1 MLDLDTREWL
11 LTNGLGSFA
20 SGTVS
25 DVRTRTYHGW
35 LIAATN
41 PPSGRTL
48 LFSHLEA
55 SLEVLGSVVA
65 LGTNFWGN
73 GQIEPRGYELLRC
86 FDINPVPKWIW
97 GQDNW
102 QLTRQ
107 LVMPYGLVGTGDWGR
122 SRGALSREQGENSS
136 FLHSSSCPM
145 TPLASSL
152 LTLSAVTHG
161 ENPHRLW
168 RLPLGEDRTASPT
181 QWLPNAHPQFCHRIL
196 IQYRYQGTDTAI
208 LRLRL
213 LIAER
218 DFHHQQTAGPELHF
232 SQLLGQQQICLQAI
246 NSGHF
251 GIPWHLRWTQG
262 NYQPDAVWYW
272 HYGLP
277 EETKRGLCDKEDL
290 YSPGYLIV
298 TLQPG
303 DVVTLEAQVGF
314 PDPLLGV
321 LTPKT
326 FAEAVEAEQKRL
338 SQIFGWAQRDRGAQ
352 KQENN
357 YQCPILNTQY
367 LSNDASYY
375 PAGSPKDYNK
385 GNLRN
390 ALVPQCPMT
399 PFASPVKD
407 AVHSLLR
414 PRSTSLLTRLTQWLP
429 PAHSPI
435 WQQLLKASDQFIVYR
450 ASIAGPTVIAGYHWF
465 NEWGR
470 DTLIALPGLAL
481 VPQRFDLA
489 KGVLRTFGHNCRHGL
504 IPNVFPDVDGE
515 PIYNSIDAALWWIET
530 LGLYLEATQDW
541 EFLAEQFPVVQQ
553 IYKAFVGG
561 THFNIQVD
569 ATDGL
574 VSWDARGVALTWMD
588 VVIGVHPVT
597 PRYGKPVEIN
607 ALWYSVLCW
616 LSQWAER
623 LSQLEY
629 GSPVRL
635 TKQAERYA
643 QQAQHVKTSLQKFWN
658 PQLGYLYD
666 TIEPDDRRNFQIRP
680 NAVLA
685 LSLHHCGFSEQQGC
699 QVLDLATASLLTPY
713 GLRSLDPGDPEYKGK
728 YEGNQEQRDRAYH
741 QGTVW
746 AWLIGPYIRA
756 WQRFY
761 PQQSLPFDWQ
771 PLLDHFLFDA
781 CLGSIS
787 EIFDG
792 DLPHTPRG
800 AIAQAWSVAEVIRHI
815 K

>member
-1 MLDLDTREWL
+1 MPDLDTREWL

-35 LIAATN
+35 LFAATN

-55 SLEVLGSVVA
+55 SLEILGSVVA
-65 LGTNFWGN
+65 LGTNVWGN
-73 GQIEPRGYELLRC
+73 GEIEPTGYEQLRR
-86 FDINPVPKWIW
+86 FDINPVPKWTW
-97 GQDNW
+97 GQNNW

-107 LVMPYGLVGTGDWGR
+107 LVMPYGLVGTGGWGLGIGDEGTKGQGGKET
-122 SRGALSREQGENSS
+122 RG
-136 FLHSSSCPM
+136 
-145 TPLASSL
+145 
-152 LTLSAVTHG
+152 
-161 ENPHRLW
+161 
-168 RLPLGEDRTASPT
+168 DK
-181 QWLPNAHPQFCHRIL
+181 QWPNAQFCHQIL
-196 IQYRYQGTDTAI
+196 IQYRYEGSETAI

-218 DFHHQQTAGPELHF
+218 DFHHQQTASQELEF
-232 SQLLGQQQICLQAI
+232 SQLPGQQQVCLQAI
-246 NSGHF
+246 NSGRF

-272 HYGLP
+272 DYRLS
-277 EETKRGLCDKEDL
+277 EETKRGLGDKEDL
-290 YSPGYLIV
+290 HSPGYLIV

-303 DVVTLEAQVGF
+303 DTVTLEARVGF
-314 PDPLLGV
+314 PDSVPGV
-321 LTPKT
+321 LTLKT
-326 FAEAVEAEQKRL
+326 FVEAVEAEQERL
-338 SQIFGWAQRDRGAQ
+338 SQIFGWREGAEGQ
-352 KQENN
+352 GSREAVEQGRSYNN
-357 YQCPILNTQY
+357 FFPSAPLPLCT
-367 LSNDASYY
+367 SASY
-375 PAGSPKDYNK
+375 A
-385 GNLRN
+385 
-390 ALVPQCPMT
+390 Q
-399 PFASPVKD
+399 F
-407 AVHSLLR
+407 
-414 PRSTSLLTRLTQWLP
+414 
-429 PAHSPI
+429 PI

-465 NEWGR
+465 NDWGR

-489 KGVLRTFGHNCRHGL
+489 KAVLRTFGHYCRHGL
-504 IPNVFPDVDGE
+504 IANAFPDLNGE

-541 EFLAEQFPVVQQ
+541 DFLAEQFPVVQQ

-588 VVIGVHPVT
+588 VVIGAHPVT

-607 ALWYSVLCW
+607 ALWYSALCW

-623 LSQLEY
+623 LSQMEY

-635 TKQAERYA
+635 TKQAQRYA
-643 QQAQHVKTSLQKFWN
+643 NQAQHVKTSLQKFWN

-699 QVLDLATASLLTPY
+699 QILDLATTSLLTPY
-713 GLRSLDPGDPEYKGK
+713 GLRSLDPGDREYKGK
-728 YEGNQEQRDRAYH
+728 YEGNQQQRDRAYH

-746 AWLIGPYIRA
+746 TWLIGPYIRA

-761 PQQSLPFDWQ
+761 PQQALPFDWQ

-792 DLPHTPRG
+792 DSPHTPRG

>member
-1 MLDLDTREWL
+1 MPDLDTREWL

-25 DVRTRTYHGW
+25 DARTRTYHGW
-35 LIAATN
+35 LFAATN

-55 SLEVLGSVVA
+55 SLEISGHIVA
-65 LGTNFWGN
+65 LGTNVWGN
-73 GQIEPRGYELLRC
+73 GQIERTGYEQLRR
-86 FDINPVPKWIW
+86 FDINPVPKWTW

-107 LVMPYGLVGTGDWGR
+107 LVMPYGLVWTGDEGQG
-122 SRGALSREQGENSS
+122 SRGAGEQGSS
-136 FLHSSSCPM
+136 TS
-145 TPLASSL
+145 A
-152 LTLSAVTHG
+152 TLSDQGEVAVSFS
-161 ENPHRLW
+161 P
-168 RLPLGEDRTASPT
+168 LPLCPSAP
-181 QWLPNAHPQFCHRIL
+181 LPLIPNAQFCHRIL
-196 IQYRYQGTDTAI
+196 IQYRYEGTETAI

-218 DFHHQQTAGPELHF
+218 DFHHQQIASQELQF
-232 SQLLGQQQICLQAI
+232 SQLLGQQHVCLQAI
-246 NSGHF
+246 NSGRF

-272 HYGLP
+272 DYRLS
-277 EETKRGLCDKEDL
+277 EETKRGLGDKEDL
-290 YSPGYLIV
+290 HSPGYLIV

-303 DVVTLEAQVGF
+303 DTVTLEARVGF
-314 PDPLLGV
+314 PDSVPGV
-321 LTPKT
+321 LSVKT
-326 FAEAVEAEQKRL
+326 FAEAVEAEQERL
-338 SQIFGWAQRDRGAQ
+338 SQIFGWRDSDRGAGGQ
-352 KQENN
+352 RSKGAGEQGNN
-357 YQCPILNTQY
+357 YE
-367 LSNDASYY
+367 Y
-375 PAGSPKDYNK
+375 PVP
-385 GNLRN
+385 N
-390 ALVPQCPMT
+390 AQ
-399 PFASPVKD
+399 
-407 AVHSLLR
+407 
-414 PRSTSLLTRLTQWLP
+414 RLMPNAQF
-429 PAHSPI
+429 PI
-435 WQQLLKASDQFIVYR
+435 WQQLLKASDRFIVYR

-465 NEWGR
+465 NDWGR

-489 KGVLRTFGHNCRHGL
+489 KRVLQTFGHYCRHGL
-504 IPNVFPDVDGE
+504 IANAFPDLNGE

-541 EFLAEQFPVVQQ
+541 DFLAEQFPVVQQ

-588 VVIGVHPVT
+588 VVIGAQPVT

-607 ALWYSVLCW
+607 ALWYSALCW

-623 LSQLEY
+623 LSQMEY

-635 TKQAERYA
+635 TKQAQRYA
-643 QQAQHVKTSLQKFWN
+643 NQAQHVKTSLQKFWN

-685 LSLHHCGFSEQQGC
+685 LSLHHCGFSEQQAC
-699 QVLDLATASLLTPY
+699 QILDLATTSLLTPY

-728 YEGNQEQRDRAYH
+728 YEGNQQQRDRAYH

-746 AWLIGPYIRA
+746 TWLIGPYIRA

-771 PLLDHFLFDA
+771 PLLDHFFFDA

-792 DLPHTPRG
+792 DSPHTPRG
-800 AIAQAWSVAEVIRHI
+800 AIAQAWSVAEVIRYI

>member
-35 LIAATN
+35 LFAATN
-41 PPSGRTL
+41 PPSKRTL

-55 SLEVLGSVVA
+55 SLEVLGNVVA

-73 GQIEPRGYELLRC
+73 GQIEPTGYQLLRC
-86 FDINPVPKWIW
+86 FDVDPVPKWIW

-102 QLTRQ
+102 QLSRQ
-107 LVMPYGLVGTGDWGR
+107 LVMPYGFVGTGEHV
-122 SRGALSREQGENSS
+122 ALSGDKGQGGQGEQGGISNAPYNSWRGCANGNAQYK
-136 FLHSSSCPM
+136 CPM
-145 TPLASSL
+145 
-152 LTLSAVTHG
+152 
-161 ENPHRLW
+161 
-168 RLPLGEDRTASPT
+168 
-181 QWLPNAHPQFCHRIL
+181 PNAHPQFCHRIL
-196 IQYRYQGTDTAI
+196 IQYRYEGTDTAI

-218 DFHHQQTAGPELHF
+218 DFHHQQTAGPKLQF
-232 SQLLGQQQICLQAI
+232 SQLLGQQQVCLQAI
-246 NSGHF
+246 DSGHF
-251 GIPWHLRWTQG
+251 GIAWHLRWTQG

-277 EETKRGLCDKEDL
+277 EETKRGLGDKEDL

-303 DVVTLEAQVGF
+303 DTVTLEAQVGF
-314 PDPLLGV
+314 PNPLLGV
-321 LTPKT
+321 LTPET

-338 SQIFGWAQRDRGAQ
+338 SLIFGWVERGTEAEE
-352 KQENN
+352 QENN
-357 YQCPILNTQY
+357 NQCPIPNTQY
-367 LSNDASYY
+367 LPNDASCY
-375 PAGSPKDYNK
+375 PAGSSKDYNG
-385 GNLRN
+385 GNLCN
-390 ALVPQCPMT
+390 TLAPQCPIT
-399 PFASPVKD
+399 PLASLVKD
-407 AVHSLLR
+407 AAR
-414 PRSTSLLTRLTQWLP
+414 PNTRLTQCLP
-429 PAHSPI
+429 HAHSPI
-435 WQQLLKASDQFIVYR
+435 WQQLLKASDHFIVYR
-450 ASIAGPTVIAGYHWF
+450 ASIAGSTVIAGYHWF
-465 NEWGR
+465 NDWGR
-470 DTLIALPGLAL
+470 NTLIALPGLAL

-489 KGVLRTFGHNCRHGL
+489 KEVLRIFGHNCRHGL
-504 IPNVFPDVDGE
+504 IPNAFPDLNGE

-569 ATDGL
+569 AIDGL

-588 VVIGVHPVT
+588 VVIGAHPVT

-607 ALWYSVLCW
+607 ALWYSALCW
-616 LSQWAER
+616 LSQWAKR

-635 TKQAERYA
+635 TKQAQRYA

-685 LSLHHCGFSEQQGC
+685 LSLHHCSFSEQQGC
-699 QVLDLATASLLTPY
+699 QILDLATTSLLTPY

-746 AWLIGPYIRA
+746 AWLIGPFIRA

-800 AIAQAWSVAEVIRHI
+800 AIAQAWSVAEVIRHVQ

>member
-1 MLDLDTREWL
+1 MADLDTREWL

-35 LIAATN
+35 LFAATN

-55 SLEVLGSVVA
+55 SLEVFGSVVA

-73 GQIEPRGYELLRC
+73 GQIEPTGCELLRC

-97 GQDNW
+97 GKDNW

-107 LVMPYGLVGTGDWGR
+107 LVMPYGLVGAENWGR
-122 SRGALSREQGENSS
+122 NKGALSWEQEETS
-136 FLHSSSCPM
+136 FLHPSQC
-145 TPLASSL
+145 PLALSEVEGMPNEASCYPAGTLKANKVVASSRETRPTHC
-152 LTLSAVTHG
+152 LT
-161 ENPHRLW
+161 
-168 RLPLGEDRTASPT
+168 
-181 QWLPNAHPQFCHRIL
+181 NALAPQCPIPDAPAQFCHRIL
-196 IQYRYQGTDTAI
+196 IQYRYEGTHTAI

-218 DFHHQQTAGPELHF
+218 DFHHQQSASKELKF
-232 SQLLGQQQICLQAI
+232 SQLLGEQQVCLQAI

-277 EETKRGLCDKEDL
+277 EETKRGLGDKEDL

-303 DVVTLEAQVGF
+303 DTVTLEARVGF
-314 PDPLLGV
+314 PDPV
-321 LTPKT
+321 SSILTPKS

-338 SQIFGWAQRDRGAQ
+338 SQIYGWMEGGRKAEGEGSRGVEEQR
-352 KQENN
+352 NN
-357 YQCPILNTQY
+357 YESPIPHAQCPLA
-367 LSNDASYY
+367 LSEVVRVASRREGM
-375 PAGSPKDYNK
+375 P
-385 GNLRN
+385 N
-390 ALVPQCPMT
+390 AQ
-399 PFASPVKD
+399 
-407 AVHSLLR
+407 
-414 PRSTSLLTRLTQWLP
+414 
-429 PAHSPI
+429 SPI

-465 NEWGR
+465 NDWGR

-481 VPQRFDLA
+481 VPERFDLG
-489 KGVLRTFGHNCRHGL
+489 KGVLRTFGHYCRHGL
-504 IPNVFPDVDGE
+504 IPNAFPDVNGE

-541 EFLAEQFPVVQQ
+541 EFLAEQFPIVQQ

-569 ATDGL
+569 ATDRL
-574 VSWDARGVALTWMD
+574 VSWDAPGVALTWMD
-588 VVIGVHPVT
+588 VVIGSHPVT
-597 PRYGKPVEIN
+597 PRHGKPVEIN
-607 ALWYSVLCW
+607 ALWYSALCW
-616 LSQWAER
+616 LSKWAER

-629 GSPVRL
+629 GEPVRL
-635 TKQAERYA
+635 TKQAQRYA
-643 QQAQHVKTSLQKFWN
+643 QQAQQVKTSLQKFWN
-658 PQLGYLYD
+658 PHLGYLYD
-666 TIEPDDRRNFQIRP
+666 TIDLDDRRNFQIRP

-685 LSLHHCGFSEQQGC
+685 LSLHHCGFSEKQGC
-699 QVLDLATASLLTPY
+699 QILDLATASLLTPY
-713 GLRSLDPGDPEYKGK
+713 GLRSLNPEDPEYKGK
-728 YEGNQEQRDRAYH
+728 YEGNSEQRDRAYH

-746 AWLIGPYIRA
+746 GWLIGPYIRA

-761 PQQSLPFDWQ
+761 PQKSLHFDWQ

-792 DLPHTPRG
+792 DAPHAPRG

-815 K
+815 QK

>member
-1 MLDLDTREWL
+1 MFDLDTREWV

-35 LIAATN
+35 LFAATN
-41 PPSGRTL
+41 PPSGQTL

-73 GQIEPRGYELLRC
+73 GQIEPTGYELLRS
-86 FDINPVPKWIW
+86 FDINPVPTWIW

-107 LVMPYGLVGTGDWGR
+107 LLMPYGWEESSEWG
-122 SRGALSREQGENSS
+122 QGGISNAP
-136 FLHSSSCPM
+136 CPM
-145 TPLASSL
+145 TPVAS
-152 LTLSAVTHG
+152 TEGTSATH
-161 ENPHRLW
+161 
-168 RLPLGEDRTASPT
+168 
-181 QWLPNAHPQFCHRIL
+181 WLPNAHSQFCHRIL
-196 IQYRYQGTDTAI
+196 IHYRYEGSDTAI

-218 DFHHQQTAGPELHF
+218 DFHHQQTAGPTLQF
-232 SQLLGQQQICLQAI
+232 SQMLGQQQVCLQAI
-246 NSGHF
+246 NSGRF

-277 EETKRGLCDKEDL
+277 EETKRGLGDKEDL

-298 TLQPG
+298 ILQPG
-303 DVVTLEAQVGF
+303 DAVTLEARVGF
-314 PDPLLGV
+314 PDSMLGLNV
-321 LTPKT
+321 LTAKT
-326 FAEAVEAEQKRL
+326 FVEAVEAEQERL
-338 SQIFGWAQRDRGAQ
+338 SQIFGWNKGSRGAEGQ
-352 KQENN
+352 VSWGSGELGNN
-357 YQCPILNTQY
+357 YECPM
-367 LSNDASYY
+367 SHDASRLK
-375 PAGSPKDYNK
+375 S
-385 GNLRN
+385 GNPPT
-390 ALVPQCPMT
+390 ALAPQCPM
-399 PFASPVKD
+399 PHA
-407 AVHSLLR
+407 HSLL
-414 PRSTSLLTRLTQWLP
+414 
-429 PAHSPI
+429 

-465 NEWGR
+465 NDWGR

-489 KGVLRTFGHNCRHGL
+489 KGVLRTFGHYCRYGL
-504 IPNVFPDVDGE
+504 IPNAFPDVNGE

-541 EFLAEQFPVVQQ
+541 NFLAEQFPVVQQ

-574 VSWDARGVALTWMD
+574 VSWDGRGVALTWMD
-588 VVIGVHPVT
+588 VVIGAHPVT

-607 ALWYSVLCW
+607 ALWYSALCW

-635 TKQAERYA
+635 TKQARRYA

-728 YEGNQEQRDRAYH
+728 YQGNQEQRDRAYH
-741 QGTVW
+741 QGSVW

-771 PLLDHFLFDA
+771 PLLDHFLLDA

-792 DLPHTPRG
+792 DSPYTPRG

-815 K
+815 Q

>member
-1 MLDLDTREWL
+1 MPDLDTREWL

-35 LIAATN
+35 LFAATN

-55 SLEVLGSVVA
+55 SLEILGRVVA
-65 LGTNFWGN
+65 LGTNVWGN
-73 GQIEPRGYELLRC
+73 GRIERTGYEQLRR
-86 FDINPVPKWIW
+86 FDINPVPKWTW

-107 LVMPYGLVGTGDWGR
+107 LVMPYGLVGTGGWGLGAGEQG
-122 SRGALSREQGENSS
+122 SRGAGEQGSRGEVAES
-136 FLHSSSCPM
+136 FSP
-145 TPLASSL
+145 
-152 LTLSAVTHG
+152 
-161 ENPHRLW
+161 
-168 RLPLGEDRTASPT
+168 LPLCPSAP
-181 QWLPNAHPQFCHRIL
+181 LPLMPNAQFCHRIL
-196 IQYRYQGTDTAI
+196 IQYRYEGTETAI

-218 DFHHQQTAGPELHF
+218 DFHHQQTAQELQF
-232 SQLLGQQQICLQAI
+232 SQLLGEQQVCLQAI
-246 NSGHF
+246 NSGRF

-272 HYGLP
+272 DYRLS
-277 EETKRGLCDKEDL
+277 EETKRGLGDNEDL
-290 YSPGYLIV
+290 HSPGYLIV

-303 DVVTLEAQVGF
+303 DTVTLEARVGF
-314 PDPLLGV
+314 PDSVPGV
-321 LTPKT
+321 LSVKT
-326 FAEAVEAEQKRL
+326 FAEAVEADQERL
-338 SQIFGWAQRDRGAQ
+338 SQIFGWRDSGRGAGEQ
-352 KQENN
+352 
-357 YQCPILNTQY
+357 
-367 LSNDASYY
+367 
-375 PAGSPKDYNK
+375 GSRGEINSKFKIQNSK
-385 GNLRN
+385 LKNFCL
-390 ALVPQCPMT
+390 
-399 PFASPVKD
+399 
-407 AVHSLLR
+407 
-414 PRSTSLLTRLTQWLP
+414 LP
-429 PAHSPI
+429 PASSFSIPNVQFPI

-465 NEWGR
+465 NDWGR

-489 KGVLRTFGHNCRHGL
+489 KGVLRTFGHYCRHGL
-504 IPNVFPDVDGE
+504 IANAFPDLNGE

-530 LGLYLEATQDW
+530 LGLYLEASQDW
-541 EFLAEQFPVVQQ
+541 DFLAEQFPVVQQ

-588 VVIGVHPVT
+588 VVIGAHPVT

-607 ALWYSVLCW
+607 ALWYSALCW

-623 LSQLEY
+623 LSQMEY
-629 GSPVRL
+629 GSPLRL
-635 TKQAERYA
+635 TKQALRYA
-643 QQAQHVKTSLQKFWN
+643 NQAQHVKTSLQKFWN

-685 LSLHHCGFSEQQGC
+685 LSLHHCGFPEQQGC
-699 QVLDLATASLLTPY
+699 QILDLATTSLLTPY

-728 YEGNQEQRDRAYH
+728 YEGNQQQRDRAYH

-746 AWLIGPYIRA
+746 TWLIGPYIRA

-771 PLLDHFLFDA
+771 PLLDHFFFDA

-792 DLPHTPRG
+792 DSPHTPRG

-815 K
+815 Q

>member
-20 SGTVS
+20 SGTIS

-35 LIAATN
+35 LFAATN
-41 PPSGRTL
+41 PPSERTL

-55 SLEVLGSVVA
+55 SLEILGSVVA

-73 GQIEPRGYELLRC
+73 GQIEPTGCELLRC
-86 FDINPVPKWIW
+86 FDIKPVPKWIW

-107 LVMPYGLVGTGDWGR
+107 LVMPYGLVRAGDWEQRTQGGR
-122 SRGALSREQGENSS
+122 SNAPCS
-136 FLHSSSCPM
+136 M
-145 TPLASSL
+145 
-152 LTLSAVTHG
+152 
-161 ENPHRLW
+161 
-168 RLPLGEDRTASPT
+168 
-181 QWLPNAHPQFCHRIL
+181 PNAPAQFCHRIL
-196 IQYRYQGTDTAI
+196 IQYRYEGSHTAI

-218 DFHHQQTAGPELHF
+218 DFHHQQTAPELQF
-232 SQLLGQQQICLQAI
+232 SQVLGQQQVCLQAI

-277 EETKRGLCDKEDL
+277 EETKRGLGDKEDL
-290 YSPGYLIV
+290 YSPGYLVV

-303 DVVTLEAQVGF
+303 DTVTLEARVGL
-314 PDPLLGV
+314 PDLMPGV
-321 LTPKT
+321 LTPET
-326 FAEAVEAEQKRL
+326 FAEALKAEQERL
-338 SQIFGWAQRDRGAQ
+338 SQIFEWREGSKEAEEQRS
-352 KQENN
+352 N
-357 YQCPILNTQY
+357 YQY
-367 LSNDASYY
+367 
-375 PAGSPKDYNK
+375 
-385 GNLRN
+385 
-390 ALVPQCPMT
+390 
-399 PFASPVKD
+399 
-407 AVHSLLR
+407 
-414 PRSTSLLTRLTQWLP
+414 
-429 PAHSPI
+429 PI

-450 ASIAGPTVIAGYHWF
+450 ASIAGSTVIAGYHWF
-465 NEWGR
+465 NDWGR
-470 DTLIALPGLAL
+470 NTLIALPGLAL

-489 KGVLRTFGHNCRHGL
+489 KGVLGTFGLYCRHGL
-504 IPNVFPDVDGE
+504 IPNGFPDVNGE

-541 EFLAEQFPVVQQ
+541 KFLAEQFPVVQQ

-588 VVIGVHPVT
+588 VVIGAHPVT

-607 ALWYSVLCW
+607 ALWYSALCW

-623 LSQLEY
+623 LSQLKFGE
-629 GSPVRL
+629 PVRL
-635 TKQAERYA
+635 TKQAQRYA
-643 QQAQHVKTSLQKFWN
+643 QQAQHVKISLQKFWN

-685 LSLHHCGFSEQQGC
+685 LSLHHCGFSLQQGC
-699 QVLDLATASLLTPY
+699 QILDLATASLLTPY

-728 YEGNQEQRDRAYH
+728 YDGNQEQRDRAYH

-781 CLGSIS
+781 GLGSIS

-792 DLPHTPRG
+792 DSPHTPRG
-800 AIAQAWSVAEVIRHI
+800 AIAQAWSVSEVIRHI
-815 K
+815 QK

>member
-35 LIAATN
+35 LFAATN
-41 PPSGRTL
+41 PPSDRTL
-48 LFSHLEA
+48 LLSHLEA
-55 SLEVLGSVVA
+55 SLEVLGTVVA

-73 GQIEPRGYELLRC
+73 GQIEPTGYELLRC

-97 GQDNW
+97 GQNNW

-107 LVMPYGLVGTGDWGR
+107 LVMPYGWVGTGGWAQKGI
-122 SRGALSREQGENSS
+122 GNAQ
-136 FLHSSSCPM
+136 CPM
-145 TPLASSL
+145 
-152 LTLSAVTHG
+152 
-161 ENPHRLW
+161 
-168 RLPLGEDRTASPT
+168 
-181 QWLPNAHPQFCHRIL
+181 PNAPPRFCHRTL
-196 IQYRYQGTDTAI
+196 IQYRYEGSDTAI

-218 DFHHQQTAGPELHF
+218 NFHHQQTANPGLQF
-232 SQLLGQQQICLQAI
+232 SQLLGEQQICLQAK
-246 NSGHF
+246 NSGNF

-262 NYQPDAVWYW
+262 RYQTDAVWYW
-272 HYGLP
+272 NYGLP
-277 EETKRGLCDKEDL
+277 EETKRGLGDKEDL

-303 DVVTLEAQVGF
+303 DIVILEARVGF
-314 PDPLLGV
+314 PDSMAGV
-321 LTPKT
+321 LTSET

-338 SQIFGWAQRDRGAQ
+338 SQIFGWREGGRGAGSREQ
-352 KQENN
+352 GARENFPV
-357 YQCPILNTQY
+357 CPPH
-367 LSNDASYY
+367 
-375 PAGSPKDYNK
+375 PAP
-385 GNLRN
+385 LPPFN
-390 ALVPQCPMT
+390 AQCPM
-399 PFASPVKD
+399 PNAQ
-407 AVHSLLR
+407 
-414 PRSTSLLTRLTQWLP
+414 ST
-429 PAHSPI
+429 I
-435 WQQLLKASDQFIVYR
+435 WQQLLKASDQFIVHR
-450 ASIAGPTVIAGYHWF
+450 ASIPGPTVIAGYHWF
-465 NEWGR
+465 NDWGR
-470 DTLIALPGLAL
+470 DTLMALPGLAL

-489 KGVLRTFGHNCRHGL
+489 KGVLRTFGHYCRYGL
-504 IPNVFPDVDGE
+504 IPNAFPDVNGE

-541 EFLAEQFPVVQQ
+541 EFLAEQFPLVQQ

-561 THFNIQVD
+561 THFNIQID

-574 VSWDARGVALTWMD
+574 VSWDAPGVALTWMD
-588 VVIGVHPVT
+588 VVIGAHPVT

-607 ALWYSVLCW
+607 ALWYSALCW

-623 LSQLEY
+623 LSQLEF
-629 GSPVRL
+629 GEPVRL
-635 TKQAERYA
+635 TKQAQRYA
-643 QQAQHVKTSLQKFWN
+643 QQAQNVKTSLQKFWN

-666 TIEPDDRRNFQIRP
+666 TIEPDDRRNSQVRP

-685 LSLHHCGFSEQQGC
+685 LSLHHCAFSEHQGC
-699 QVLDLATASLLTPY
+699 QVLDLATVSLLTPY
-713 GLRSLDPGDPEYKGK
+713 GLRSLDPGDPEYKGR

-761 PQQSLPFDWQ
+761 PQRSLPFDWQ

-792 DLPHTPRG
+792 DAPHKPRG
-800 AIAQAWSVAEVIRHI
+800 AIAQAWSVAEVMRHI